1 MTLPPVSSRF
11 PVRDVLLPG
20 TPVRARGL
28 AWEVVHAE
36 QAGEQLRYRLRCTQG
51 DLRGREVELLSPFER
66 IDPVVTALDP
76 KRAGPLQEWLLYHRA
91 FLLEQALGPSALQA
105 VQPGRLDIAPYQ
117 IVPVMRALS
126 LSRPRM
132 MLADGVGL
140 GKTVQ
145 AGLIIAELIARRRA
159 HRVLIVS
166 PAGPLMA
173 QWQDE
178 MRQRFGL
185 RFDPLRDWSTLQEK
199 RRQIVLGANPFDHIG
214 LCLLSIDFAKQ
225 EKVMMDLER
234 ASWDLVIIDEA
245 HHCVSLGGA
254 GDREDSRRRR
264 LAELLARQGDG
275 LLLLTATP
283 HDGYDEHFASL
294 LELLD
299 PSLVDGRG
307 AIRGEGYRRHVV
319 RRLKH
324 HIKKPG
330 TNEPMFKER
339 VVLPR
344 PVPFGSE
351 SHPDFSAL
359 QSSLLALVAPRLKQ
373 ALRRKQFGDVLAFVS
388 LLKRSVSTVR
398 ACQGTLEVIA
408 DRYAEMFEKG
418 QEQDE
423 ARKQRLRTLSD
434 YRRRVE
440 RYGALSIDEETD
452 QALLEAEDMAA
463 HLRQQAPEELGK
475 RLEALT
481 KELHLEK
488 RRTSRKMKALDQT
501 HRELQDL
508 VLLAEEADHEDPK
521 LAQVVAELRDIRAKE
536 PGANVLVYSEYA
548 DSQRAVAEAIRE
560 AIKHKALAGEVL
572 TIEGDDPDATREAHI
587 ERFSREDNLVL
598 VSTDATAE
606 GLNLHERCHHLIHIE
621 LPYNP
626 NRLEQRNGRID
637 RYGQEREPIVRYL
650 YLAGT
655 FEERVLLRLIAKYEK
670 QRARLTF
677 VPNTLGLVV
686 SDQSAVTRRLLDGLA
701 EEEGSLFKR
710 EDKSEELF
718 QQATDDTD
726 VSSPAYQELLAEMDR
741 AIGGF
746 EQAAKTHAWLGGEG
760 LNAEPVR
767 IAEADRAKEAG
778 ERLGVLD
785 LSSFVT
791 DAVQTEARSA
801 TAVRQAEKDVLALTL
816 PHAWRH
822 GLDDVPGWNPTSG
835 VLLLTTNT
843 RLTRTE
849 AGEPVG
855 YLGRAHPVV
864 RRALDRV
871 RNIPVLAG
879 ASVLDRRVAAVSG
892 DGPAMVFTFLCTV
905 RSEVGRELERVV
917 AVRVTPDGDPEA
929 FTEPQRWL
937 DIARRDRQAPTQG
950 LWEKRFEKWA
960 GGREEQ
966 CRVVASKAFV
976 TVANELIESLQK
988 ELSSER
994 SELDRWLAGR
1004 VEDLCGARAQQL
1016 GFDRQLGLGFD
1027 GDKTQLDLQR
1037 ADLPRWQTSGDPLER
1052 LGSLKADASQ
1062 PPARRQEADGVVQL
1076 YRTRVERL
1084 ERRSNLEIKTPAT
1097 IGLLLVAPREGS

>member
-1 MTLPPVSSRF
+1 M
-11 PVRDVLLPG
+11 LLPG

-28 AWEVVHAE
+28 DWEVVHAE

-66 IDPVVTALDP
+66 VEPVLTALDP
-76 KRAGPLQEWLLYHRA
+76 RRAGPLGEWLLYHRA

-126 LSRPRM
+126 LSRPRLL
-132 MLADGVGL
+132 LADGVGL

-185 RFDPLRDWSTLQEK
+185 RFEPLRDWSTLQEK
-199 RRQIVLGANPFDHIG
+199 RRQLVVGANPFDHIS

-225 EKVMMDLER
+225 EKVLLDLER

-330 TNEPMFKER
+330 TDEPMFKER
-339 VVLPR
+339 EVIPR
-344 PVPFGSE
+344 PVRFGAE
-351 SHPDFSAL
+351 SHPEYAAL
-359 QSSLLALVAPRLKQ
+359 QASLLALVAPRLRQ
-373 ALRRKQFGDVLAFVS
+373 ALRRRQFGDVLAFIS

-398 ACQGTLEVIA
+398 ACQSTLEVIA
-408 DRYAEMFEKG
+408 DRYAELVEKG

-440 RYGALSIDEETD
+440 RYGALSTDEEAD

-463 HLRQQAPEELGK
+463 HLRQEPPDELGK
-475 RLEALT
+475 RLAALGQ
-481 KELHLEK
+481 ELQLEK
-488 RRTSRKMKALDQT
+488 RRAARKLKALDQT

-508 VLLAEEADHEDPK
+508 MLLAEEADREDPK
-521 LAQVVAELRDIRAKE
+521 LAQVVDEITAIRAVE
-536 PGANVLVYSEYA
+536 PRANVLVYSEYA
-548 DSQRAVAEAIRE
+548 DSQRAVAEALRE
-560 AIKHKALAGEVL
+560 AIEHQALQGEVL
-572 TIEGDDPDATREAHI
+572 TIEGDDSDATREGHI
-587 ERFSREDNLVL
+587 DRFAREDGLML

-606 GLNLHERCHHLIHIE
+606 GLNLHERCHHLIHVE

-637 RYGQEREPIVRYL
+637 RYGQERDPIVRYL
-650 YLAGT
+650 YLCGT

-670 QRARLTF
+670 QRRRLTF
-677 VPNTLGLVV
+677 VPNTLGLVMA
-686 SDQSAVTRRLLDGLA
+686 DQGAATQKLLDGLA
-701 EEEGSLFKR
+701 EEEGALFK
-710 EDKSEELF
+710 SERSSEGLF
-718 QQATDDTD
+718 EPATDETD
-726 VSSPAYQELLAEMDR
+726 ATSPAYRELLAEIDR

-760 LNAEPVR
+760 LNAEAAR
-767 IAEADRAKEAG
+767 IAEADRAKADG
-778 ERLGVLD
+778 ERLGALD
-785 LSSFVT
+785 LVSFVT

-801 TAVRQAEKDVLALTL
+801 TAVREAEQDILALTL

-822 GLDDVPGWNPTSG
+822 GLDGVPGWSPTTG
-835 VLLLTTNT
+835 VLLVTTNT
-843 RLTRTE
+843 RVHRNA
-849 AGEPVG
+849 AGDPVG

-879 ASVLDRRVAAVSG
+879 SSVLDRRVAAVSG
-892 DGPAMVFTFLCTV
+892 EGPALVFTFLCTV
-905 RSEVGRELERVV
+905 RSEAGRELERVV
-917 AVRVTPDGDPEA
+917 AVRAAPHGEPEA
-929 FTEPQRWL
+929 WTEPLRWL
-937 DIARRDRQAPTQG
+937 GLARRERQVATQG
-950 LWEKRFEKWA
+950 LWEKTFASWGE
-960 GGREEQ
+960 GREEG
-966 CRVVASKAFV
+966 CRAVAASAFEPI
-976 TVANELIESLQK
+976 AGELMRSLRD
-988 ELSSER
+988 ELARER
-994 SELDRWLAGR
+994 AELERWLASR
-1004 VEDLCGARAQQL
+1004 AEELCGERAQQL
-1016 GFDRQLGLGFD
+1016 GFDRQLGLGFQLD
-1027 GDKTQLDLQR
+1027 GSQLDLQR
-1037 ADLPRWQTSGDPLER
+1037 ADLPRWQTSGDPVER
-1052 LGSLKADASQ
+1052 LGSFKADAAQ
-1062 PPARRQEADGVVQL
+1062 PPARRQEADNVLQL

-1084 ERRSNLEIKTPAT
+1084 DRRSHLEVKAPAT
-1097 IGLLLVAPREGS
+1097 VGLLLVVPEGGR